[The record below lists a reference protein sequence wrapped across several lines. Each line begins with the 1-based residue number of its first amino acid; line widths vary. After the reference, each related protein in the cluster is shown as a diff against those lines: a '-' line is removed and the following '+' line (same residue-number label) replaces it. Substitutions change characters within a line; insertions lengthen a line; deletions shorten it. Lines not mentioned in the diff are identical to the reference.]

1 MASPFPHH
9 YDVEVSSGNGS
20 GSAILAGG
28 LRPRIVGGP
37 PPEFD
42 GRAEWWSPEHLLL
55 SAAGLCLMT
64 TFHAFATRASLDVA
78 GYESRVDGVLDK
90 TSSGLAFTSIRIAV
104 DLRVAPADRTRA
116 EQLLQSAKRHCIVAN
131 ALKPVVEVQAVV
143 GVTA

>member
-9 YDVEVSSGNGS
+9 YDVEVSSGGGS
-20 GSAILAGG
+20 GNAILAGG

-64 TFHAFATRASLDVA
+64 TFQAFATRAGLGVA
-78 GYESRVDGVLDK
+78 GYESRVEGTLDK
-90 TSSGLAFTSIRIAV
+90 TPTGLAFTSIRIAV
-104 DLRVAPADRTRA
+104 DLHVVEADRTRA

-143 GVTA
+143 SAPA